1 MIGNTPSKPH
11 RDSVARHLFTCI
23 KMVDK
28 YSVKGAK
35 TDAPRAP
42 EPKTQ
47 TEHSVMSLTVC
58 ERPWTLIQAG
68 IITLATAIPVSPMID
83 RSIKSHELSTQARS
97 PIPKTKATADINRVA
112 DMPKR
117 LLIWTANRPKRPK
130 ISPGNEVSKTKI
142 PPPKF
147 KIGRAHV

>member
-11 RDSVARHLFTCI
+11 RDSVARHPFSWF

-28 YSVKGAK
+28 YSVNGAE

-42 EPKTQ
+42 EPTTQ
-47 TEHSVMSLTVC
+47 TEYSVMSLTVC

-83 RSIKSHELSTQARS
+83 RSIKSHELSTKTRI
-97 PIPKTKATADINRVA
+97 PITKTKDTTEITRVE

-117 LLIWTANRPKRPK
+117 ILIWTTSRSKTQK
-130 ISPGNEVSKTKI
+130 TSMGNEAKKI
-142 PPPKF
+142 
-147 KIGRAHV
+147 